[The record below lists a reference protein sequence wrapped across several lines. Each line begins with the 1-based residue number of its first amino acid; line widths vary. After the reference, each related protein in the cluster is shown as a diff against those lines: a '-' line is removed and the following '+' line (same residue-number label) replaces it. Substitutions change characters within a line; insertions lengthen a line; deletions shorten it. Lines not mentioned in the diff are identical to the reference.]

1 MKVDFNFK
9 NLFKI
14 KIGKVYD
21 VTEFAQSHPGGK
33 ANIMLAVG
41 GDLGFLFDYL
51 MSLIVIL
58 MTI

>member
-33 ANIMLAVG
+33 ANIMLAAG
-41 GDLGFLFDYL
+41 GDLGFD
-51 MSLIVIL
+51 LIIWCLYWSTYIL
-58 MTI
+58 E

>member
-33 ANIMLAVG
+33 ANIMLAAG
-41 GDLGFLFDYL
+41 GDLGFDLIIWCLLSLF
-51 MSLIVIL
+51 
-58 MTI
+58 